1 MIELRSPSDSLAV
14 SQAKLLEYLENGTR
28 LGWLI
33 DPESEQVHV
42 YRPGKE
48 IERLDGVLSLS
59 GEPELPGF
67 VLGSRKIWEPGL

>member
-1 MIELRSPSDSLAV
+1 M
-14 SQAKLLEYLENGTR
+14 
-28 LGWLI
+28 LI

-48 IERLDGVLSLS
+48 IERLDGVPSLS

-67 VLGSRKIWEPGL
+67 VLGLRRIWEPGL